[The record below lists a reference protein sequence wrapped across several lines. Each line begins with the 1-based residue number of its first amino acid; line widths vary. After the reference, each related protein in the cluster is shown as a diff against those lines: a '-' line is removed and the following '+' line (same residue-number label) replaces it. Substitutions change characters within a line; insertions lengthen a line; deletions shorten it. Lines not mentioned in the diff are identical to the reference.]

1 VIREAIS
8 IEVRTLLGVATVN
21 VRTEISAFHRVPNL
35 CCFAAAPRIG
45 DRNMRH
51 TNTARS
57 IATGRRSDDVQ
68 PTALLGAIGMITTL
82 ILLWASLTL

>member
-1 VIREAIS
+1 
-8 IEVRTLLGVATVN
+8 
-21 VRTEISAFHRVPNL
+21 
-35 CCFAAAPRIG
+35 
-45 DRNMRH
+45 MRH